1 MIFLIL
7 ILITV
12 LYIFLIVRYFS
23 FFLNFLNNI
32 LLIILGIFLSA
43 TLMLYFTANLNFLAI
58 ILQLGIF
65 VSFRIHSNIF
75 YLESP
80 TLFLSKIIE
89 NTKNPNKTNIKKKFL
104 KHTFIN
110 YYLKILTKQKLI
122 KKNKNYYI
130 ISKKGTL
137 FFKFYEKLFNI
148 LIK

>member
-1 MIFLIL
+1 M
-7 ILITV
+7 
-12 LYIFLIVRYFS
+12 RYFS

>member
-1 MIFLIL
+1 
-7 ILITV
+7 
-12 LYIFLIVRYFS
+12 
-23 FFLNFLNNI
+23 
-32 LLIILGIFLSA
+32 
-43 TLMLYFTANLNFLAI
+43 MLYFIGNLNFLAI

-137 FFKFYEKLFNI
+137 FFKFYENLFNI

>member
-7 ILITV
+7 IFITV

>member
-1 MIFLIL
+1 
-7 ILITV
+7 
-12 LYIFLIVRYFS
+12 VRYFS

-43 TLMLYFTANLNFLAI
+43 TLMLYFIGNLNFLAI

>member
-1 MIFLIL
+1 
-7 ILITV
+7 
-12 LYIFLIVRYFS
+12 
-23 FFLNFLNNI
+23 
-32 LLIILGIFLSA
+32 
-43 TLMLYFTANLNFLAI
+43 MLYFIGNLNFLAI

-89 NTKNPNKTNIKKKFL
+89 NTKNPTKTNIKKKFL

>member
-1 MIFLIL
+1 M
-7 ILITV
+7 
-12 LYIFLIVRYFS
+12 RYFS

-43 TLMLYFTANLNFLAI
+43 TLMLYFIGNLNFLAI

>member
-7 ILITV
+7 IFITV

-43 TLMLYFTANLNFLAI
+43 TLMLYFIGNLNFLAI

>member
-1 MIFLIL
+1 
-7 ILITV
+7 
-12 LYIFLIVRYFS
+12 VRYFS

>member
-43 TLMLYFTANLNFLAI
+43 TLILYFTGNLNFLAI